1 MRDRLSMSNRKVLK
15 KVSAGFQV
23 DMNTLFRKFTA
34 EEIIRFAAFSKV
46 WREMKFSLVFCGRV
60 ERELRLF
67 FEEIVPAILQF
78 WLPTSSFREKV
89 FGLYMLYA
97 VYALQPTFP
106 RLKIRLRLSDWEQS
120 EVLLRF
126 ATREQHLDIC
136 YILHRMRLEKCFH
149 YVAHLRQRSPVMY
162 NNQNEDGE
170 DVSAFAALTGKV
182 YTPLDKMAK
191 RGTLQVLTMVHRK
204 YLAVKAEQAEP
215 EVRDLDIV
223 KEDIYEDVRRQIFA
237 LQQKHGYRESQVAA
251 GTSHKDKATSSKG
264 EDDVAARRK
273 ALKAKRFR
281 SMANTRKGKCFE
293 QLMYD
298 MAESVP
304 GSPASISSTA
314 SSMVTAGTSH
324 KDEATSSDEEDDVA
338 ARRKALKAK
347 SFRCVANTR
356 KGRRLEQLMH
366 DMAEADPEYSVSTR
380 VSTSSPEKRMRK
392 QPPRAAKMAAENTY
406 HCL

>member
-1 MRDRLSMSNRKVLK
+1 MSNRKVLK

-34 EEIIRFAAFSKV
+34 EGIIRFAAFSKV
-46 WREMKFSLVFCGRV
+46 WKEMKFSLVFCGRE

-67 FEEIVPAILQF
+67 FEEIVPAILQC
-78 WLPTSSFREKV
+78 WLPSTSFREKV

-97 VYALQPTFP
+97 VYALQPTMP
-106 RLKIRLRLSDWEQS
+106 RLRIRLRLSDWEQS

-149 YVAHLRQRSPVMY
+149 YVALLTQRSPVMY
-162 NNQNEDGE
+162 HGQNEDG
-170 DVSAFAALTGKV
+170 DVSALAALTSEV
-182 YTPLDKMAK
+182 YAPLEKMTK

-204 YLAVKAEQAEP
+204 YMAVKAEQAEP
-215 EVRDLDIV
+215 EVRDLDLV
-223 KEDIYEDVRRQIFA
+223 KEDVYEDIRRQILA
-237 LQQKHGYRESQVAA
+237 LQLKHGYSESKVAA
-251 GTSHKDKATSSKG
+251 GTSHKDKATSSNA

-273 ALKAKRFR
+273 AVKAKSFR
-281 SMANTRKGKCFE
+281 SMANARKGKCFE

-304 GSPASISSTA
+304 ASPASISSTA
-314 SSMVTAGTSH
+314 NSMVTAGTSC
-324 KDEATSSDEEDDVA
+324 KVEASSCDEEDDVA

-347 SFRCVANTR
+347 CFRSMAKTR
-356 KGRRLEQLMH
+356 KGRRLEQLMY
-366 DMAEADPEYSVSTR
+366 DMAEGDPESSVST
-380 VSTSSPEKRMRK
+380 SPAEKRVRK
-392 QPPRAAKMAAENTY
+392 QPPREAKMAAEHAY

>member
-1 MRDRLSMSNRKVLK
+1 MSNRKVLK

-46 WREMKFSLVFCGRV
+46 WREMKFSLVFCGRE

-67 FEEIVPAILQF
+67 FEEIVPAVLQF
-78 WLPTSSFREKV
+78 WLPTSPFREKV

-106 RLKIRLRLSDWEQS
+106 RLK
-120 EVLLRF
+120 
-126 ATREQHLDIC
+126 
-136 YILHRMRLEKCFH
+136 
-149 YVAHLRQRSPVMY
+149 RSPVMY
-162 NNQNEDGE
+162 NSQNEDGE

-182 YTPLDKMAK
+182 YAPLDKMAK

-204 YLAVKAEQAEP
+204 YMAVKAEQAEP
-215 EVRDLDIV
+215 EVRDLDFV
-223 KEDIYEDVRRQIFA
+223 KEDIYEDIRRQISA
-237 LQQKHGYRESQVAA
+237 LQLKHGYRESRVA
-251 GTSHKDKATSSKG
+251 
-264 EDDVAARRK
+264 
-273 ALKAKRFR
+273 
-281 SMANTRKGKCFE
+281 
-293 QLMYD
+293 
-298 MAESVP
+298 
-304 GSPASISSTA
+304 
-314 SSMVTAGTSH
+314 AGTSH

-356 KGRRLEQLMH
+356 KGRRLEQLMY
-366 DMAEADPEYSVSTR
+366 DMAEGDPEYSASI
-380 VSTSSPEKRMRK
+380 SPAEKRMRK
-392 QPPRAAKMAAENTY
+392 QPPRAAKMAAEHTY